1 MTDQLQSRLKQLRV
15 KVSSPRY
22 SNESTV
28 NVATFNSL
36 GIYVLRRFASIED
49 GVLTEKQ
56 QKKIAEQI
64 FKETFKEKGVEL
76 RPLRGYDPYED
87 FFKGMSKV
95 KAGLSSPLEQ
105 EIEIKVKE
113 DESVKT
119 PFSPIFDRVEEQSLK
134 TNQVSFEGQI
144 YYAVKHLLSN
154 YKNRNILQDTF
165 SHLIVDEYQ
174 DLNPAQVA
182 LANISCETEKV
193 FAVGDDDQLIYSW

>member
-1 MTDQLQSRLKQLRV
+1 M
-15 KVSSPRY
+15 
-22 SNESTV
+22 
-28 NVATFNSL
+28 
-36 GIYVLRRFASIED
+36 
-49 GVLTEKQ
+49 
-56 QKKIAEQI
+56 
-64 FKETFKEKGVEL
+64 EL

-119 PFSPIFDRVEEQSLK
+119 PFSPIFDRVEEESLK
-134 TNQVSFEGQI
+134 TNRVSFEGQI

-154 YKNRNILQDTF
+154 YRNRNILQDTF

-182 LANISCETEKV
+182 LLRILVAKQKEV
-193 FAVGDDDQLIYSW
+193 FAVGDDDQLIYSWRHVDPNNILGFKSFFPSMGNYPLSINYRCAKNILKTDLENISKSK